1 MPFARANKLP
11 IELMQPADAEYEIN
25 LLKRKLKEH
34 ELIELIGGFDAL
46 IAGTEQITESVFENA
61 DKLKLISR
69 VGIGLDS
76 VDLIA
81 AKKRQIQVCYT
92 PDAPAPAVA
101 ELTIGL
107 MLTLLRKV
115 HIANGG
121 MHNRVWARHFGR
133 RISEVTVGIIGYGRI
148 GQGVLQRL
156 SSFSPRKVLVN
167 DINTNLPEPANV
179 SFERATKT
187 EIYENADVI
196 SLHLPLTAET
206 RALIGYQE
214 LKA

>member
-1 MPFARANKLP
+1 MPRVLITTVPFARANKLP
-11 IELMQPADAEYEIN
+11 IELMQSANVEYEIN
-25 LLKRKLKEH
+25 PLKRKLKEH
-34 ELIELIGGFDAL
+34 ELMELIGGFDAL

-115 HIANGG
+115 HIANG

-133 RISEVTVGIIGYGRI
+133 RISRRLVS
-148 GQGVLQRL
+148 LQRQNR
-156 SSFSPRKVLVN
+156 SVCFCACHPFRLVRSWLM
-167 DINTNLPEPANV
+167 I
-179 SFERATKT
+179 
-187 EIYENADVI
+187 
-196 SLHLPLTAET
+196 
-206 RALIGYQE
+206 LIPTS
-214 LKA
+214 